1 MGRRECDAFG
11 SYRIRIDGYRLK
23 NGKLVLDARRLS
35 VSQSLRQAGSKRVRA
50 GRPGCARRIWWH
62 VSGEN
67 TMDLVGVWQR
77 IAVRHKDNT
86 PPGIFRLAPGA
97 SDSEIDQFEA
107 AIGLTLPP
115 DVRESYS
122 IHNGGLGHTCLLW
135 YELLPLGSV
144 LKWWQ
149 TYLEWQRKDGWG
161 LGEDW
166 KPFDVRGPIKPYWW
180 TSKRIPLL
188 DASGDHVMLDLD
200 PAEDGNYGQI
210 IDHCHEIGPQSLLA
224 GNWLE
229 WLNQLADD
237 LEAGK
242 YVYLEEE
249 ETVAPPGMYDV

>member
-50 GRPGCARRIWWH
+50 GRPGCARRIRWH

-97 SDSEIDQFEA
+97 SDFEIDQFEA

-115 DVRESYS
+115 DVRESLFHSQRRARAYLPSLVRTPSTRIGSQVVANS
-122 IHNGGLGHTCLLW
+122 ILNGREKTGGGLERTGSPSMFAARSSPTGG
-135 YELLPLGSV
+135 PLS
-144 LKWWQ
+144 
-149 TYLEWQRKDGWG
+149 
-161 LGEDW
+161 
-166 KPFDVRGPIKPYWW
+166 
-180 TSKRIPLL
+180 
-188 DASGDHVMLDLD
+188 ASLCWMRAV
-200 PAEDGNYGQI
+200 I
-210 IDHCHEIGPQSLLA
+210 
-224 GNWLE
+224 
-229 WLNQLADD
+229 
-237 LEAGK
+237 
-242 YVYLEEE
+242 
-249 ETVAPPGMYDV
+249 T